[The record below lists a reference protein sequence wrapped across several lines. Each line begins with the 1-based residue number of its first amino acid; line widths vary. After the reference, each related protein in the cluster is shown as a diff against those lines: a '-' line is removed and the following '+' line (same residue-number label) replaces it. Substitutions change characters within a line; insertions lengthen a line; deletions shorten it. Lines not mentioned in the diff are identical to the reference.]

1 MKSNILESI
10 EPYRLLGHP
19 MSGVEGDI
27 VGVYT
32 FPYQTGLNI
41 QFMVSVLHGFNRV
54 SVTVNENRSDK
65 SDKIKLRK
73 SGVFRREPTQQELRF
88 VRRVFYDD
96 DARDVFMR
104 VDADS
109 KQESKSVILIQSQDI
124 PAPDF
129 G

>member
-1 MKSNILESI
+1 MA
-10 EPYRLLGHP
+10 
-19 MSGVEGDI
+19 GVEGDI
-27 VGVYT
+27 EGVYT
-32 FPYQTGLNI
+32 IPYQTGMNI
-41 QFMVSVLHGFNRV
+41 QCMVSVLHNFNRV
-54 SVTVNENRSDK
+54 SVTVNEDRSDK
-65 SDKIKLRK
+65 SDKVKFRK

-88 VRRVFYDD
+88 IRRVFYDD

-104 VDADS
+104 VDPDP